1 MSTETKHRREP
12 AEPALPLRA
21 DNHPIHTQPKPPAS
35 SLVSLVVI
43 LAGYVLSMAAPMFVV
58 GPTQDDAPT
67 GKIWIA
73 FTLTVVFVL
82 VAVVTSAIEYLRTRN
97 WSWLIIGIVPALTL
111 LLCGA
116 ILAAAKI
123 AP

>member
-1 MSTETKHRREP
+1 MSTEAKHRGE
-12 AEPALPLRA
+12 ASETALPLRA

-35 SLVSLVVI
+35 SLAALVVI

-58 GPTQDDAPT
+58 GPTQTDAPT
-67 GKIWIA
+67 NKIWIA

-82 VAVVTSAIEYLRTRN
+82 VAVVASAIEYVRTRN
-97 WSWLIIGIVPALTL
+97 WSWLVIGTVPSLTL

-116 ILAAAKI
+116 ILAATKVS
-123 AP
+123 P

>member
-1 MSTETKHRREP
+1 MTTEAKHRGDGSET
-12 AEPALPLRA
+12 ALPLRA

-43 LAGYVLSMAAPMFVV
+43 VAAYVLSMAAPMFVV

-67 GKIWIA
+67 SKIWTA

-82 VAVVTSAIEYLRTRN
+82 VAVVTCSVEYVRTRN
-97 WSWLIIGIVPALTL
+97 WSWLVIGSVPSLTL
-111 LLCGA
+111 LMCGA
-116 ILAAAKI
+116 ILAATKVA
-123 AP
+123 A

>member
-1 MSTETKHRREP
+1 MTTEAKHRGE
-12 AEPALPLRA
+12 ASETALPLRA

-35 SLVSLVVI
+35 SLVSLAII
-43 LAGYVLSMAAPMFVV
+43 LAGYVLSMAAPVLVV
-58 GPTQDDAPT
+58 SPGQDDAPT
-67 GKIWIA
+67 SKIWTA

-82 VAVVTSAIEYLRTRN
+82 VAVVTSSIEYVRTRN
-97 WSWLIIGIVPALTL
+97 WSWLIIGTVPALTL

-116 ILAAAKI
+116 ILAATKV